1 MSLFSSTG
9 VRLNHRVRSPG
20 PPRPRLIAHR
30 GQRGRHFAA
39 QGGAITEPGFDLQAT
54 EPQKLEG
61 ADLQTP
67 QIRSK
72 GAFNQHSDA
81 VRGDL
86 AEPGRCAAPK
96 VGADRD
102 LGGGTGSMVQAD
114 QIDDCQSTPFLHVLR
129 SLCGKRNRYLR
140 RPSTVMVKFPDR
152 LGKPKP
158 LDVKPRRHDV
168 PKPSR
173 FPSPIPPLGCGRTR
187 TSCCRWPRCRCAW
200 PVGAR

>member
-30 GQRGRHFAA
+30 GQRRRHFAA

-54 EPQKLEG
+54 EPQKLEE
-61 ADLQTP
+61 ADPQTP

-72 GAFNQHSDA
+72 GAFNQHPDA

-86 AEPGRCAAPK
+86 AEPGRFAAPK

-114 QIDDCQSTPFLHVLR
+114 QIDDGQPASFLDMFQGLGRERDRYLGRPSSAVLR
-129 SLCGKRNRYLR
+129 FYDG
-140 RPSTVMVKFPDR
+140 PGEPEA
-152 LGKPKP
+152 
-158 LDVKPRRHDV
+158 LDVKPRRHGA
-168 PKPSR
+168 PTRCR
-173 FPSPIPPLGCGRTR
+173 FPFPIPP
-187 TSCCRWPRCRCAW
+187 
-200 PVGAR
+200 